1 MRASRLAIFAV
12 WLFAALP
19 AQAQPAQPMP
29 AARVVVIG
37 EGSVSVAPDYAR
49 LSGGVA
55 TRAKTVK
62 EATDANSKLMN
73 AVTAALLD
81 SGIAQQDIQTSR
93 FSIQPVYAP
102 PQPQT
107 EPRLT
112 GYSVS
117 NQVSVTVRQIAK
129 LGETLDR
136 MVAAGATDVGN
147 VAFLIADPS
156 KALDQARE
164 AAVADA
170 RRKAELYA
178 RASGLN
184 APRRRLDHGRFE
196 LCPAGA
202 DGGNAGRSCQR
213 RGADRRG
220 REHAARPHRGRLRD
234 RALVPIAAARLR
246 RRFLGARK
254 RRRKRAGPGALSSE
268 RAVMVKGTNRESLGG
283 AASFAIRNAV
293 SNRTISI
300 SASMVAT
307 FLFRVNPT
315 LGDTE
320 SALSPRFTL

>member
-1 MRASRLAIFAV
+1 MVMRASRLVIFAV

-117 NQVSVTVRQIAK
+117 NQISVTVRQIAK

-178 RASGLN
+178 RAAGLTLRGVAWITEDSSYAPPVPMAAMRAEAAN
-184 APRRRLDHGRFE
+184 A
-196 LCPAGA
+196 A
-202 DGGNAGRSCQR
+202 
-213 RGADRRG
+213 
-220 REHAARPHRGRLRD
+220 
-234 RALVPIAAARLR
+234 VPIAEGENTLRARIVV
-246 RRFLGARK
+246 GYEIAR
-254 RRRKRAGPGALSSE
+254 
-268 RAVMVKGTNRESLGG
+268 
-283 AASFAIRNAV
+283 
-293 SNRTISI
+293 
-300 SASMVAT
+300 
-307 FLFRVNPT
+307 
-315 LGDTE
+315 
-320 SALSPRFTL
+320 

>member
-1 MRASRLAIFAV
+1 MRASRLALFAV
-12 WLFAALP
+12 WLFVAVPAL
-19 AQAQPAQPMP
+19 AQPAQQPMP
-29 AARVVVIG
+29 EARVIVIG
-37 EGSVSVAPDYAR
+37 DGSVSVAPDYAR
-49 LSGGVA
+49 LSGGVT

-73 AVTAALLD
+73 VVTAALLD

-136 MVAAGATDVGN
+136 MVAAGATDIGN

-164 AAVADA
+164 AALADA

-178 RASGLN
+178 RASGLTLGGVAWISEDSSY
-184 APRRRLDHGRFE
+184 APPVPMAAMR
-196 LCPAGA
+196 AGA
-202 DGGNAGRSCQR
+202 VK
-213 RGADRRG
+213 
-220 REHAARPHRGRLRD
+220 AA
-234 RALVPIAAARLR
+234 VPIAEGEETLHARIVV
-246 RRFLGARK
+246 GYEIAR
-254 RRRKRAGPGALSSE
+254 
-268 RAVMVKGTNRESLGG
+268 
-283 AASFAIRNAV
+283 
-293 SNRTISI
+293 
-300 SASMVAT
+300 
-307 FLFRVNPT
+307 
-315 LGDTE
+315 
-320 SALSPRFTL
+320 

>member
-29 AARVVVIG
+29 EARVIVIG
-37 EGSVSVAPDYAR
+37 EGSVSVAPDHAR
-49 LSGGVA
+49 LSGGVT

-73 AVTAALLD
+73 VVTAALLD

-107 EPRLT
+107 EQRLT

-178 RASGLN
+178 RASGLTLGGV
-184 APRRRLDHGRFE
+184 AWITEDSSYTPPVPMAAMR
-196 LCPAGA
+196 AGA
-202 DGGNAGRSCQR
+202 VNA
-213 RGADRRG
+213 A
-220 REHAARPHRGRLRD
+220 
-234 RALVPIAAARLR
+234 VPIAEGEKTLHARIVV
-246 RRFLGARK
+246 GYEIAR
-254 RRRKRAGPGALSSE
+254 
-268 RAVMVKGTNRESLGG
+268 
-283 AASFAIRNAV
+283 
-293 SNRTISI
+293 
-300 SASMVAT
+300 
-307 FLFRVNPT
+307 
-315 LGDTE
+315 
-320 SALSPRFTL
+320 